1 MFGDGLINDMI
12 IFDVNQS
19 TEIMNEFLS
28 AAIQRDTSE
37 TGYDKFHLIDFYGLE
52 TPLEE
57 SVVQRVIKKLTNVK
71 DFKVATM
78 DKLNT
83 EVHAQFVD
91 FAVDVL
97 EQHESQMTDID
108 FERLINNRRVSESDQ
123 RLVEALC
130 NSGET
135 ALNSL
140 NLRSNESWWC
150 DSTLS

>member
-37 TGYDKFHLIDFYGLE
+37 TGYEKFHLIDFYGLE

-108 FERLINNRRVSESDQ
+108 FERLINNRRVSESD
-123 RLVEALC
+123 
-130 NSGET
+130 
-135 ALNSL
+135 
-140 NLRSNESWWC
+140 
-150 DSTLS
+150 